1 MTAAVFTII
10 CILGRTYPGFV
21 PPPHGMGDEL
31 LPLNPRSFAMGGVSA
46 GLAEPVRFS
55 LLNPSASGWAEASGI
70 CLGGRYADSDVE
82 AWNGT
87 LGFPTASLQ
96 VPLPWGLVLTGA
108 IDARSR
114 LQETGNMVFEDFR
127 GSFDW
132 SGGLEESYAGLA
144 FRACDWFAVSLGGR
158 CTFGNIIADV
168 TLTPMDPGPPV
179 PVNTVYRDDA
189 SFRQAW
195 GGQVGVMV
203 NTQVLTLGLSVT
215 TDREGTLD
223 VLRDY
228 SGHGS
233 DSLTQS
239 YGIPGE
245 LAAGLS
251 ARPLEWLVLGTDIYT
266 RKALNILD
274 SRMDGGSIISAGM
287 EADLGSGLAA
297 RAGFNTMSG
306 LWRDG
311 ARTIT
316 AGGGY
321 SFAGGQGGIDF
332 SAGCQYWRDD
342 QDAYRDETILFFSL
356 WATERWLG
364 D

>member
-1 MTAAVFTII
+1 MTAAVCALI
-10 CILGRTYPGFV
+10 CLLGRTYPGFI
-21 PPPHGMGDEL
+21 PPPQGTGDEL
-31 LPLNPRSFAMGGVSA
+31 LPLNPRSFAMGGVSV
-46 GLAEPVRFS
+46 GIVEPVRFS
-55 LLNPSASGWAEASGI
+55 LLNPAASGWAEASGI
-70 CLGGRYADSDVE
+70 CLGGRYTDSDVD

-114 LQETGNMVFEDFR
+114 LQEEGTILFEDFR
-127 GSFDW
+127 GTFDW

-144 FRACDWFAVSLGGR
+144 FRASDWLALSLGGR
-158 CTFGNIIADV
+158 CTFGNIVADV
-168 TLTPMDPGPPV
+168 TLAPFDPGPPV
-179 PVNTVYRDDA
+179 PINTVYRDDA

-203 NTQVLTLGLSVT
+203 NTPGLTLGFSVT
-215 TDREGTLD
+215 TDREGTLE

-233 DSLTQS
+233 DSLSQG

-245 LAAGLS
+245 ITAGLS
-251 ARPLEWLVLGTDIYT
+251 VRPVDWLLVGADLYA

-274 SRMDGGSIISAGM
+274 SKMDGGSVLSTGM

-297 RAGFNTMSG
+297 RAGYNTMNG

-311 ARTIT
+311 ARTLT

-321 SFAGGQGGIDF
+321 SFAQGQGGIDLA
-332 SAGCQYWRDD
+332 AGYQYWRNDL
-342 QDAYRDETILFFSL
+342 DAYRDEVILFFSL